1 MNQAIKQSQKQWL
14 LLKSQIS
21 MAKPNL
27 KPVPSISEQSDEM
40 LVSAFQA
47 VEDSAFQILLARHQK
62 PVYNFLY
69 KFIRNEEAT
78 EEAFQEVFLRVVRS
92 INEYRPSAKF
102 TTWLYTIARNYCI
115 DLSRKEKFRRHY
127 SLSDKSSE
135 DSDRLED
142 RIADDSAGADNT
154 SSANELERILYEVL
168 DDLNPEQREV
178 FLMREVQ
185 GLQFDEIAKITKT
198 SSNTVKSRMRYA
210 LQGIQKKLAEKGIV
224 DGK

>member
-47 VEDSAFQILLARHQK
+47 GEDSAFQILLARHQK